1 MDIILP
7 PAPKDHATTKHLLTG
22 CQLGIL
28 SFLGL
33 EVLHTETT
41 NPNQT
46 ISNSKKLM
54 KSPWI
59 SQVNFPSELPS
70 FHAGEHELRLLQ
82 HVLWDVTSYL
92 GWIGRPSTNGAF
104 LAKIC
109 LNRWTFCF
117 KKPGAIQFGPKFLT
131 RFFLIFGTLELH
143 NLREPYP
150 KYGWYSKSRHVSTP
164 KENLRCHCP
173 SFWVA
178 HGYHKTH
185 SDKKYISALRI
196 TRSEE
201 GRLFMSLIDN
211 YYQSDFSQWFQ
222 NPIRMSIWGVLVSP
236 IGKSGN
242 WCGCQGPRTRNKL
255 ARSVKWLQL
264 FLAASYA

>member
-33 EVLHTETT
+33 EVLHTENT

-46 ISNSKKLM
+46 ISKKLM

-104 LAKIC
+104 LAKFC
-109 LNRWTFCF
+109 LNRWTFCLN
-117 KKPGAIQFGPKFLT
+117 KTGGYSVWAQVSDQFFSYLWN
-131 RFFLIFGTLELH
+131 FGTSESSWAL
-143 NLREPYP
+143 P
-150 KYGWYSKSRHVSTP
+150 KVWLVFEESPCINAKRKLALPLSK
-164 KENLRCHCP
+164 LLGCP
-173 SFWVA
+173 W
-178 HGYHKTH
+178 
-185 SDKKYISALRI
+185 LP
-196 TRSEE
+196 
-201 GRLFMSLIDN
+201 
-211 YYQSDFSQWFQ
+211 Q
-222 NPIRMSIWGVLVSP
+222 NPFR
-236 IGKSGN
+236 
-242 WCGCQGPRTRNKL
+242 
-255 ARSVKWLQL
+255 
-264 FLAASYA
+264 